1 MRVIYLRQCSSLKYL
16 LTVFM
21 WILIMTWVQAQEKN
35 IQGKILDVT
44 GKPMA
49 GVSIT
54 VSGKPKAIKNWKR
67 ILITPLSII

>member
-1 MRVIYLRQCSSLKYL
+1 
-16 LTVFM
+16 M

-54 VSGKPKAIKNWKR
+54 VSGKPKATKTDDEGR
-67 ILITPLSII
+67 FSLSAVNVGDKLQISFLGY

>member
-1 MRVIYLRQCSSLKYL
+1 
-16 LTVFM
+16 
-21 WILIMTWVQAQEKN
+21 MTWVQAQEKN

-54 VSGKPKAIKNWKR
+54 VSGKPKATKTDDEGR
-67 ILITPLSII
+67 FSLSAVNVGDK